1 MTKPKK
7 PAPPKAKKPAKSP
20 PANEKL
26 ATSAVGERSPRERM
40 VRAAA
45 ALLSERGLSGTSFSE
60 VIERSGAPRGSI
72 YHHFPEGKESLTA
85 EAIALVGDRVLTLL
99 RLRDATSPQEVVR
112 RFIEAFRHVL
122 VKSEYQAG
130 CAIAAVGIERLE
142 HPHLGALAAAVFV
155 VWERELQ
162 AAFVASGLAEAK
174 AAAAAALVLAALEG
188 ALILCRA
195 RREVAPLD
203 AVGAALGAFVGAP
216 K

>member
-1 MTKPKK
+1 MIKKRDKPVAK
-7 PAPPKAKKPAKSP
+7 PPKRPPPKAKAAAS
-20 PANEKL
+20 NER
-26 ATSAVGERSPRERM
+26 ERSPRERM

-45 ALLSERGLSGTSFSE
+45 QLLSERGLAGTSFSE

-99 RLRDATSPQEVVR
+99 RLRDATSPQTVVR

-130 CAIAAVGIERLE
+130 CAIAAVGVERLE
-142 HPHLGALAAAVFV
+142 HPQLGALAAAVFV
-155 VWERELQ
+155 VWERELHE
-162 AAFVASGLAEAK
+162 AFRASGLADPKAK
-174 AAAAAALVLAALEG
+174 AAASLVLAALEG

-195 RREVAPLD
+195 RQDVAPLD
-203 AVGAALGAFVGAP
+203 AVGAALDAFVRD
-216 K
+216 